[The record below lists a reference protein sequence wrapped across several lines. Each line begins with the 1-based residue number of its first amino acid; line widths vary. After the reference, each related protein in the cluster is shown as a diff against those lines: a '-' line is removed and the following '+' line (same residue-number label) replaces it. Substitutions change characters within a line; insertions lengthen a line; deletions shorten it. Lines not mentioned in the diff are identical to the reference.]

1 MWVNNS
7 DDNNMVTERLDRF
20 LISTNSID
28 NLHFLATNVV
38 RKANFDHDA
47 ILMDSMDQ
55 KPRGEFKDP
64 RLFFKFDVCW
74 VKQNEDIIKKAW
86 SINDTNFTE
95 KLEKVHEEISP
106 WQHCRYRR
114 IKNRICKL
122 VVRIDKLI
130 DGLYEEFDADMLK
143 TIRLKQG
150 HLYAEEESY

>member
-47 ILMDSMDQ
+47 ILMDTMDQ

-74 VKQNEDIIKKAW
+74 VKENEDIIKKAW

-95 KLEKVHEEISP
+95 KLEKVHEEISL
-106 WQHCRYRR
+106 WQHGRYRR